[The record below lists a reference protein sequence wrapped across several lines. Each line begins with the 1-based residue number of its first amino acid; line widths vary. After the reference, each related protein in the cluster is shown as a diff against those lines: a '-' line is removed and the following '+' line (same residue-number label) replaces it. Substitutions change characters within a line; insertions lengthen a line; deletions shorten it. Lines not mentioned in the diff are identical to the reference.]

1 MSCMKDLFIDLLEC
15 KEKGYDDRTIALLT
29 GLPVESV
36 PLLVTQADELSKGV
50 SNDTSD

>member
-29 GLPVESV
+29 GLPLESV
-36 PLLVTQADELSKGV
+36 PILVTQADALSKV
-50 SNDTSD
+50 SQNDTSS